1 MEPDHVDGILAQWAR
16 ERPDLDASPIGLI
29 GRLHRLGDV
38 LNVELR
44 KVFAEAGLGDGDFDV
59 LVTLRRH
66 GRPHELTPGELGA
79 STMVTSSAVTKRID
93 RLERSGLVT
102 RTVSQDDARSR
113 RIRLTDEGFDLVD
126 RLMARH
132 IANEQRLVAGLSERD
147 RAQLAAI
154 LRRWGQALATDTG
167 SSEDVSTRHRRGGTA
182 ATSGEASSLA
192 SP

>member
-1 MEPDHVDGILAQWAR
+1 MEPDHVDEILEQWAR

-29 GRLHRLGDV
+29 GRLHRLADV

-44 KVFAEAGLGDGDFDV
+44 AVFAEEGLGDGDFDV

-66 GRPHELTPGELGA
+66 GAPYELTPGELGA

-93 RLERSGLVT
+93 RLERSGFVT
-102 RTVSQDDARSR
+102 RTVSEDDARSR
-113 RIRLTDEGFDLVD
+113 RIRLTDEGFTLVD

-154 LRRWGQALATDTG
+154 LRRWGQALAGETG
-167 SSEDVSTRHRRGGTA
+167 SSD
-182 ATSGEASSLA
+182 
-192 SP
+192 